1 MRLLFW
7 AEFFWPYI
15 GGVEVLGM
23 KLARALRERGHE
35 LAVVTSHGDLELPDE
50 DAHAGLRI
58 HRFRFLEALAA
69 RRLDLYAEARR
80 RLVCLKQAFRPD
92 LVHMNSVPPS
102 ALLHWQTR
110 SYHPAPT
117 LVAVHSPLPDQN
129 AAAETLVG
137 RTLRAAAWVT
147 ANSRAMLEDVRRL
160 VPEISDRSSVIY
172 NGLEMP
178 ELAPESLPFEAP
190 MLLCAGRVVRDKG
203 FDVAISA
210 FATVRRRFPKARL
223 VIAGDGPARAEL
235 EQQAAEMG
243 VREAVDFLGWVP
255 PEKIPALM
263 NSATLALM
271 PSRWR
276 EAFGLVALQAMQM
289 ARPVV
294 ASDVGGL
301 PEVVAHGETGL
312 VVPKE
317 DPEVVAQAVTRL
329 LENPSLAQEMG
340 AAGRRRASLLFGF
353 DRYFEEHEI
362 LYRRLLKETRHD
374 QFELPLDATL

>member
-1 MRLLFW
+1 
-7 AEFFWPYI
+7 
-15 GGVEVLGM
+15 
-23 KLARALRERGHE
+23 
-35 LAVVTSHGDLELPDE
+35 
-50 DAHAGLRI
+50 
-58 HRFRFLEALAA
+58 
-69 RRLDLYAEARR
+69 
-80 RLVCLKQAFRPD
+80 
-92 LVHMNSVPPS
+92 
-102 ALLHWQTR
+102 
-110 SYHPAPT
+110 
-117 LVAVHSPLPDQN
+117 
-129 AAAETLVG
+129 
-137 RTLRAAAWVT
+137 
-147 ANSRAMLEDVRRL
+147 MLEDVRRL
-160 VPEISDRSSVIY
+160 APEISDRSSVIY

-178 ELAPESLPFEAP
+178 ELAPEPLPFEAP
-190 MLLCAGRVVRDKG
+190 TLLCAGRVVRDKG
-203 FDVAISA
+203 FDVAVSA

-263 NSATLALM
+263 NSATLALV

-353 DRYFEEHEI
+353 DRYLEEHEI

-374 QFELPLDATL
+374 QFEPPLDATL